1 MPAAGDHR
9 SSLVSG
15 SVRHYGTPHVVE
27 TRTPPS
33 RRLQSAHAAT
43 RRRLSINSGDG
54 EKSDDHADD
63 RRRHY
68 RSSDSALLLKD
79 GHRWVC
85 WVRVV
90 TSGVVGLL
98 ALDRGLAT
106 IRGRSEPV
114 TRRSGPIGCGG
125 VAVGC

>member
-1 MPAAGDHR
+1 
-9 SSLVSG
+9 
-15 SVRHYGTPHVVE
+15 
-27 TRTPPS
+27 
-33 RRLQSAHAAT
+33 
-43 RRRLSINSGDG
+43 LSINSGDG

-68 RSSDSALLLKD
+68 RSSDSARRSSMGLL
-79 GHRWVC
+79 GW
-85 WVRVV
+85 RVV

-114 TRRSGPIGCGG
+114 TRRSGPVGCGG

>member
-1 MPAAGDHR
+1 VA
-9 SSLVSG
+9 
-15 SVRHYGTPHVVE
+15 
-27 TRTPPS
+27 
-33 RRLQSAHAAT
+33 
-43 RRRLSINSGDG
+43 INSGDG
-54 EKSDDHADD
+54 EKSDDHADG

-68 RSSDSALLLKD
+68 RSSDSALL
-79 GHRWVC
+79 GW
-85 WVRVV
+85 RVV

>member
-1 MPAAGDHR
+1 
-9 SSLVSG
+9 
-15 SVRHYGTPHVVE
+15 
-27 TRTPPS
+27 
-33 RRLQSAHAAT
+33 
-43 RRRLSINSGDG
+43 LSINSGDG

-68 RSSDSALLLKD
+68 RSSDSALL
-79 GHRWVC
+79 GW
-85 WVRVV
+85 RVV

-106 IRGRSEPV
+106 IRGRCEPV